1 MLDFKEFTNEVVK
14 ALEEKTGKT
23 IVTKNV
29 VKNNGEE
36 RMGVALESENGATP
50 VVYIKEFY
58 EDYKGGMALDD
69 VLNDV
74 CETFKQGVEQSEL
87 VYTTM
92 DKLKNVD
99 YVKANVLAKIVS
111 LKDNPY
117 LTDKVYTADNDLGIA
132 YIYYIDVDA
141 GSVGRG
147 SCVFS
152 NEMFEKL
159 DISKDELHKVAI
171 ENTEKYDEV
180 ILLSMK
186 DVVARMIG
194 ANDSDTNL
202 LKDKNQNVEDEKMFI
217 LTNRNKTNGAITMLY
232 KDVIRDVADRLNRDI
247 FIIPS
252 SIHEVIV
259 VPKKDELNDRDRLTS
274 MLRDVNSNSIE
285 DNEVLSNDLFEYTRS
300 DDVLKIA

>member
-58 EDYKGGMALDD
+58 EDYKGGMALNE

-117 LTDKVYTADNDLGIA
+117 LTDKVYTADDDLGIA

-186 DVVARMIG
+186 DVIVG
-194 ANDSDTNL
+194 ANDSDINL

-285 DNEVLSNDLFEYTRS
+285 DNEVLSNDLFEYTRAE
-300 DDVLKIA
+300 DILKIA

>member
-36 RMGVALESENGATP
+36 RVGVALESKNGATP

-58 EDYKGGMALDD
+58 EDYKGGMALNE

-117 LTDKVYTADNDLGIA
+117 LTDKVYTADDDLGIA

-202 LKDKNQNVEDEKMFI
+202 FKDKNQNVEDEKMFI

-285 DNEVLSNDLFEYTRS
+285 DNEVLSNDLFEYTRAE
-300 DDVLKIA
+300 DKLKIA

>member
-36 RMGVALESENGATP
+36 RMGVALESKNGATP

-58 EDYKGGMALDD
+58 EDYKGGMALNE

-117 LTDKVYTADNDLGIA
+117 LTDKVYTADDDLGIA

-152 NEMFEKL
+152 NEMFENL

-285 DNEVLSNDLFEYTRS
+285 DNEVLSNDLFEYTRA
-300 DDVLKIA
+300 DDVLKVA